1 MEGQTMTSISAWS
14 QIVVQ
19 FSAIFTQPTAHV
31 FAELISGW
39 SLCPT
44 RKTVTGMIG
53 FMHPKKRR
61 PHDAYHRFFPD
72 ARWSTAELWR
82 RLLTWLIEY
91 FYPTGVIPLD
101 LDDTVFHRTG
111 RRVSGAGWWRDAVR
125 STGTKVIHCWG
136 LNLVVLT
143 LRVIPPWAGEPLGL
157 PINLRLHRKK
167 GPSLIDLAEQM
178 LIQITEWL
186 DQRSFS
192 LCADGF
198 YASLAGR
205 HLSRMHLTSRMR
217 CDAAIYELPPK
228 KCPQGKRGPKPKKGK
243 RLPTPLQLAK
253 RIRKWDRVDTQE
265 RGHQRV
271 RLVYTKVVIW
281 YKVSAQP
288 VLLVVSRDPEGKEK
302 DDFFF
307 TTDIDASG
315 AGVIETFAGR
325 WSIEDTFKNTKQ
337 YLGAEQPQTWKGQ
350 GPERA
355 AVMGLWLYSVIWAWY
370 IRHVY
375 RTGTVQTKPW
385 YLAKVNPSFQ
395 DALAALRRVLWRER
409 IIAMFEKHPV
419 PKRIANFLVD
429 SLSAA
434 A

>member
-1 MEGQTMTSISAWS
+1 MTSISAWS
-14 QIVVQ
+14 QIVMQ
-19 FSAIFTQPTAHV
+19 FSAIFTQPTTHI

-39 SLCPT
+39 ILCPT

-82 RLLTWLIEY
+82 RLLTWLIGY

-111 RRVSGAGWWRDAVR
+111 PRVSGAGWWRDAVR
-125 STGTKVIHCWG
+125 STGTKIVHCWG

-205 HLSRMHLTSRMR
+205 NLSRIHLTSRMR

-228 KCPQGKRGPKPKKGK
+228 NCPQGKRGPKPKKGK

-253 RIRKWDRVDTQE
+253 RVRKWDRVDTQE

-271 RLVYTKVVIW
+271 RLVYTKVVLW

-288 VLLVVSRDPEGKEK
+288 VLLVISRDPEGKEK

-307 TTDIDASG
+307 TTDIDASD
-315 AGVIETFAGR
+315 AAVIESFAGR
-325 WSIEDTFKNTKQ
+325 WSIEDTFRNTKQ
-337 YLGAEQPQTWKGQ
+337 YLGAEQLQTWKGQ

-370 IRHVY
+370 IRHVDH
-375 RTGTVQTKPW
+375 TGTVQTKPW

-395 DALAALRRVLWRER
+395 DALATLRRDLWRER
-409 IIAMFEKHPV
+409 ITAMFERHPV
-419 PKRIANFLVD
+419 PKRIANFLID